1 MASAS
6 GPTLLIPL
14 TPEGLNQ
21 EKEDR
26 LCISYTTSRKV
37 IAAAV
42 AVVVGVVAEIVEIEQ
57 LYLLGAYSKP
67 TLF

>member
-1 MASAS
+1 MVSAS

-21 EKEDR
+21 ENEDS
-26 LCISYTTSRKV
+26 LCISYATSRKV
-37 IAAAV
+37 IGA
-42 AVVVGVVAEIVEIEQ
+42 AVVVGVIIEVVEIEQ

>member
-6 GPTLLIPL
+6 GPTLLILL

-21 EKEDR
+21 EKEDS
-26 LCISYTTSRKV
+26 LCISYTTSRAV
-37 IAAAV
+37 IAAIVV
-42 AVVVGVVAEIVEIEQ
+42 AVVGVIEVVEIEQ